1 MEIAFRPRSA
11 RLLQRSAFLRR
22 QFEPGAERVGVR
34 SVLEAVPDER
44 RAVGDGAEQIERA
57 DPAFEEVHDALL
69 LPPAVSIRR
78 RHDIDMMRKL
88 RADLLTPLLAVK
100 PAHGFLLSM

>member
-1 MEIAFRPRSA
+1 MQVGIDSFAAAHDDASMAESPSD
-11 RLLQRSAFLRR
+11 RLRNL
-22 QFEPGAERVGVR
+22 V
-34 SVLEAVPDER
+34 
-44 RAVGDGAEQIERA
+44 EQIERA